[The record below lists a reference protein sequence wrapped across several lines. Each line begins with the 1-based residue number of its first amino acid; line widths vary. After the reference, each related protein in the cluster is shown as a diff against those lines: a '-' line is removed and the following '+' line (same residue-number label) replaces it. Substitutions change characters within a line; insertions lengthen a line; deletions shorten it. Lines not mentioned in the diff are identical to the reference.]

1 MSIHRRPVLPLV
13 ALLAVAACGQTG
25 GDLGPSA
32 APASMEASADVVPAV
47 VNSGSAGTDAEPD
60 AAPDGEGY
68 LPIQEND
75 FLLAA
80 AEPLSTFGIDVDGAS
95 YANVRR
101 FLSEGRLPPADA
113 VRIEELVNYFD
124 YDYPDPRGAEPFHVV
139 TQVSRAPWNP
149 RHRLV
154 HVGIQGR
161 RVPAD
166 QLPPANLVFLVDVSG
181 SMDAP
186 DRLPLLREALGL
198 LVDRLRPQD
207 HVAVVVYAGAAGLV
221 LPPTSGAERDRIH
234 AALDGLEA
242 DGSTAGGEG
251 LRLAYRVAREGFR
264 PGASNRV
271 ILATDGDFNVGV
283 SSDAELVR
291 LVEEER
297 EHGVFLTVLG
307 VGRGNLQDAKMEQ
320 IADHGNGNYHYV
332 DGIGEARRALVEE
345 MGGTLHTIARDVKVQ
360 VEFNPAAVR
369 AYRLIGYE
377 NRLLAAQDFNDDRRD
392 AGELGAGH
400 SVTALYEVV
409 PVGAATPVAGTD
421 PLRYQQTRT
430 HPMAGASGELLTVKL
445 RYQEPRGGTSR
456 LVEGRVM
463 DRDVAAE
470 AVSPG
475 FRFAAAVAE
484 WGMLLRDS
492 RHRGSASFDHA
503 AALARGAVGDD
514 PEGHRAEF
522 VALVARSR
530 ELAGDRLVAD
540 RGTDDG
546 AAWEE
551 IRR

>member
-1 MSIHRRPVLPLV
+1 MSIHRRPILTLV
-13 ALLAVAACGQTG
+13 ALLAAAACQSG
-25 GDLGPSA
+25 GEFAHQS
-32 APASMEASADVVPAV
+32 EPAV
-47 VNSGSAGTDAEPD
+47 VEATADVAPAVVVDSASGASET
-60 AAPDGEGY
+60 APDGEGY

-80 AEPLSTFGIDVDGAS
+80 TEPLSTFGIDVDGAS
-95 YANVRR
+95 YTNVRR
-101 FLSEGRLPPADA
+101 FLAEGRLPPPDA

-124 YDYPDPRGAEPFHVV
+124 YDYPDPRGAEPFNVV
-139 TQVSRAPWNP
+139 TQVARAPWNP

-161 RVPAD
+161 RVPAE
-166 QLPPANLVFLVDVSG
+166 QLAPANLVFLVDVSG

-207 HVAVVVYAGAAGLV
+207 HVAIVVYAGAAGLV
-221 LPPTSGAERDRIH
+221 LPPTSGAERDRIR

-242 DGSTAGGEG
+242 GGSTAGGEG
-251 LRLAYRVAREGFR
+251 LRLAYRVARESFR

-320 IADHGNGNYHYV
+320 IANHGNGNYHYV
-332 DGIGEARRALVEE
+332 DGIGEARKALVEE

-377 NRLLAAQDFNDDRRD
+377 NRLLAAQDFNDDGKD

-409 PVGAATPVAGTD
+409 PVGVETPVAGVH

-430 HPMAGASGELLTVKL
+430 HPVAGASGELLTVKL
-445 RYQEPRGGTSR
+445 RYKEPQGEASR
-456 LVEGRVM
+456 LVEGWVM
-463 DRDVAAE
+463 DRDIAAE

-522 VALVARSR
+522 VSIVTRSR
-530 ELAGDRLVAD
+530 ELAGDRRVASK
-540 RGTDDG
+540 GTADG
-546 AAWEE
+546 TAWEE